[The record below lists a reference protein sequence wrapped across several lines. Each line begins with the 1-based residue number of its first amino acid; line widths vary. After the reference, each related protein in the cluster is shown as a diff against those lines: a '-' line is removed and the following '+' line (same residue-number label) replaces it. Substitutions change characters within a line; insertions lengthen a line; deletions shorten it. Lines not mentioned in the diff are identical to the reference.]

1 MQRSIG
7 ISGVF
12 LLLDMAGDQRAFRA
26 AATAFYHRDVRKA
39 QITNSRWLQEQE
51 HQRPLWKNK

>member
-1 MQRSIG
+1 M
-7 ISGVF
+7 
-12 LLLDMAGDQRAFRA
+12 DMAGDQRAFRT
-26 AATAFYHRDVRKA
+26 AATAFYHRDVREA